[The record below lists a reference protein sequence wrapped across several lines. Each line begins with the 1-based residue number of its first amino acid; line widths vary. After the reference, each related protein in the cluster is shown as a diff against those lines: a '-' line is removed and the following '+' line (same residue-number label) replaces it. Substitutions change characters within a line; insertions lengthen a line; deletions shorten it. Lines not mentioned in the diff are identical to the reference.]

1 MANLPPRPPRPSPST
16 ALRRMNEVEQ
26 GARNM
31 VNQRKRTK
39 MAAKQQKNQNK
50 QAMKN
55 TRITA
60 KANVDRRRQEAA
72 TARRNRNNAGQGR
85 VGQKRTDTM
94 RQLDEYIDYCNNL
107 RESYDTKHG
116 EVEEATRRINGI
128 KDRLNGLTDK
138 ILKNIRKIQD
148 LNNVSNLSNLSNRSN
163 VDGFMGNEGR
173 NNTDEI
179 LAILQGIIDK
189 LPEGFRADINR
200 LRGLK
205 QEQERMTAERGR
217 NHDEIN
223 SRLDDITARVG
234 EIHEVKEGMM
244 PKKPERRTN
253 RGVPGRPR
261 SGGPGRPSGGPGRPS
276 GGLSLPD
283 APSNSPVARRVS
295 APPTNQRRRNAVVAK
310 SAPTTPRAK
319 RAQTQ
324 LNRRLNRSTMKMVT
338 GKGGPLKQSDFGRK
352 FTPGNNL

>member
-116 EVEEATRRINGI
+116 EVEEATGRINGI

-189 LPEGFRADINR
+189 LPEGFRVDINR

-253 RGVPGRPR
+253 SGGPGRPR
-261 SGGPGRPSGGPGRPS
+261 SGGPGAG
-276 GGLSLPD
+276 
-283 APSNSPVARRVS
+283 RVS
-295 APPTNQRRRNAVVAK
+295 APATNQRRINAVVAK

-319 RAQTQ
+319 KAQTQ

-338 GKGGPLKQSDFGRK
+338 GKGGPLKKNDFGTK
-352 FTPGNNL
+352 YTPGNKL